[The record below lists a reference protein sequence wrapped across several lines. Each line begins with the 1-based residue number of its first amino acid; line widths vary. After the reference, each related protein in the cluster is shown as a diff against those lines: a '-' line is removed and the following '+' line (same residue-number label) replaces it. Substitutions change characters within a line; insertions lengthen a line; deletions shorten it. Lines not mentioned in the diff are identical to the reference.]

1 MRAAAGRRKIGS
13 CRSIPAML
21 IGASAYTSCSR
32 LTWCSGASRRRKGND
47 SMALIARIRRA
58 TSIHAMDLSPAEL
71 SLAMSLVGL
80 DVVARLAP
88 HAPNVTPIAASALF
102 AGMVL
107 RSRALAL
114 AVPLSA
120 LLVSDLVVGSYDWRI
135 TMVVYAA
142 LALPALLAR
151 WGRAWRPVVVLAPLV
166 LSSSLLF
173 FTTTNFAVWA
183 FSGMYAHDLHG
194 LVHCYAAALPFLQN
208 TVIGDMF
215 WATLLF
221 GSWWSARVLFATAA
235 DAVLSSMRHARACP
249 ARPSPSQKVFTKIDG
264 LPGQARQ

>member
-114 AVPLSA
+114 AVPLA
-120 LLVSDLVVGSYDWRI
+120 AMLVSDLVVGAYDWRV
-135 TMVVYAA
+135 MSVVYAA

-151 WGRAWRPVVVLAPLV
+151 WGRTRSAVLLPPLV
-166 LSSSLLF
+166 LSSSLF
-173 FTTTNFAVWA
+173 FFATTNFAVWA
-183 FSGMYAHDLHG
+183 SSGMYAHDIHG
-194 LVHCYAAALPFLQN
+194 IMHCYVAALPFLQN

-221 GSWWSARVLFATAA
+221 GSWWRAKFLFAPAPA
-235 DAVLSSMRHARACP
+235 GGGASLVAPRPAV
-249 ARPSPSQKVFTKIDG
+249 
-264 LPGQARQ
+264 